1 MKYRKKPVEIEAIKW
16 NGSNVEEVINFCN
29 DKVIV
34 YHEQLLNGVKCDSYS
49 VSILTLEGVMGVDVG
64 DYIIKGI
71 KGECYPCKP
80 DIFEMT
86 YEKCEKKIDM
96 EENYTCELCFWD
108 DVDQDVQCEK
118 CGRYFCEDCGSY
130 GERICNGCKDSK

>member
-86 YEKCEKKIDM
+86 YEKCEKNRTLKVGDLHLEVPIEVLD
-96 EENYTCELCFWD
+96 ETNVSSVNENKSGVELQSEVPIKF
-108 DVDQDVQCEK
+108 K
-118 CGRYFCEDCGSY
+118 
-130 GERICNGCKDSK
+130 SK